1 MQVEEI
7 AAVAG
12 QRLDTAVIFL
22 GSCVAVALSRGDG
35 SRYTLRPHT
44 TRMMTIFVLEGMR
57 QLLNRLDGHFNI
69 EAVLDTFEV
78 KLSEAVMML
87 QENQAEIEAAVSSL
101 AIS

>member
-1 MQVEEI
+1 
-7 AAVAG
+7 
-12 QRLDTAVIFL
+12 
-22 GSCVAVALSRGDG
+22 
-35 SRYTLRPHT
+35 
-44 TRMMTIFVLEGMR
+44 MMTIFVLEGMR

-101 AIS
+101 AILWRLELKEGIF